1 MFNGKQE
8 NPIEY
13 PCQVVNRFECPY
25 ERSNKSK
32 DQKFDVE
39 DLFQLERMSSA
50 VEILLAKARYND
62 SKTQLKSKGDLYNV
76 LTERKTFIKI
86 LEQGEEKLQ
95 EIEDLRKYACQDKEY
110 TVEYFMKLKDQINL
124 DEMRFY

>member
-1 MFNGKQE
+1 MVSK
-8 NPIEY
+8 Y
-13 PCQVVNRFECPY
+13 RFQCPY
-25 ERSNKSK
+25 ERTNSREGANVKST
-32 DQKFDVE
+32 DSHFDVV
-39 DLFQLERMSSA
+39 DLFRLHKMAFA
-50 VEILLAKARYND
+50 VKISLAKARYND
-62 SKTQLKSKGDLYNV
+62 SKIQLKSKGDLYNV

-124 DEMRFY
+124 EEMRFY